1 MRTISGRLSEIAR
14 RAVIEEA
21 EASPGSKGGSQARP
35 KMTTWEQ
42 YRAVGKEPSQ
52 SVVDAF
58 PVIAPYLGMGPTF
71 GEYVRWY
78 YDTIKAVN
86 SGKHIVYKRVVDE
99 LLRQARERIAS
110 MSNEQL
116 KAGSSTLQ
124 TSSPEMESRLN
135 NIRALSTASGDVAKV
150 NANVLI
156 GWDTR
161 TGTFPSDDAIDSAKV
176 LARKPEK
183 LAALTQS
190 DDPMYSALSRIS
202 ASGSGNVEVDDSL
215 AFFALNS
222 ANVSFYVNAEPGQ
235 FASASQYP
243 YEFFLKK
250 YIAPAKI
257 DDYREKF
264 KEKLDAI
271 RGAGRTTGDVS
282 LPLRVSVSKSDV
294 NPGQDQ
300 MLRHSDIKAAG
311 AVGNPLSMDM
321 PGRGKRDLAI
331 GIYEFNQG
339 GVTLVADMSTY
350 DLADVAAVLKPLES
364 KVVIGESTP
373 GGGLMQIFP
382 PAKAKS

>member
-21 EASPGSKGGSQARP
+21 EASTGGQAKPR
-35 KMTTWEQ
+35 MTTWEQ

-52 SVVDAF
+52 KVVDAF
-58 PVIAPYLGMGPTF
+58 PVISPYLGMGPTF

-86 SGKHIVYKRVVDE
+86 GGRHIGYTRVVDE
-99 LLRQARERIAS
+99 LLRQARARVAS
-110 MSNEQL
+110 MTNEQL

-124 TSSPEMESRLN
+124 ADSAELESRLN
-135 NIRALSTASGDVAKV
+135 DIRALSKAGGDVAKA

-161 TGTFPSDDAIDSAKV
+161 TGNFSSDDAIDSAKD
-176 LARKPEK
+176 LARKPER

-202 ASGSGNVEVDDSL
+202 ASGGNVEVDGSMAFMALESDDVSL
-215 AFFALNS
+215 
-222 ANVSFYVNAEPGQ
+222 YVNAQPGQ

-250 YIAPAKI
+250 YIAPAKV
-257 DDYREKF
+257 DEYQGKF

-271 RGAGRTTGDVS
+271 RRAGRTTGDVI
-282 LPLRVSVSKSDV
+282 
-294 NPGQDQ
+294 PGQDQ
-300 MLRHSDIKAAG
+300 MLRHSGTKAAG
-311 AVGNPLSMDM
+311 AVGNPLSMDV

-331 GIYEFNQG
+331 GIYEFDQG

-350 DLADVAAVLKPLES
+350 DLADVAAVLKPFES
-364 KVVIGESTP
+364 KVVIDVDTP
-373 GGGLMQIFP
+373 EGGLMRIFP

>member
-21 EASPGSKGGSQARP
+21 EASTGGQAKPR
-35 KMTTWEQ
+35 MTTWEQ

-52 SVVDAF
+52 KVVDAF
-58 PVIAPYLGMGPTF
+58 PVISPYLGMGPTF

-86 SGKHIVYKRVVDE
+86 GGRHIGYTRVVDE
-99 LLRQARERIAS
+99 LLRQARARVAS
-110 MSNEQL
+110 MTNEQL

-124 TSSPEMESRLN
+124 TDSAELESRLN
-135 NIRALSTASGDVAKV
+135 DIRALSKAGGDVAKA

-161 TGTFPSDDAIDSAKV
+161 TGNFPSDDAIDSAKD
-176 LARKPEK
+176 LARKPER

-202 ASGSGNVEVDDSL
+202 ASGGNVEVDGSMAFIALESDDMSL
-215 AFFALNS
+215 
-222 ANVSFYVNAEPGQ
+222 YVNAQPGQ
-235 FASASQYP
+235 FLSASQYP

-250 YIAPAKI
+250 YIAPAKV
-257 DDYREKF
+257 DEYQGKF

-271 RGAGRTTGDVS
+271 RRAGRTTGDVS

-294 NPGQDQ
+294 IPGQDQ
-300 MLRHSDIKAAG
+300 MLRHSGTKAAG
-311 AVGNPLSMDM
+311 AVGNPLSMDV

-331 GIYEFNQG
+331 GIYEFDQG

-350 DLADVAAVLKPLES
+350 DLADVAAVLKPFES
-364 KVVIGESTP
+364 KVVIDVDTP
-373 GGGLMQIFP
+373 EGGLMRIFP